1 MKKEADVYFKRK
13 GRQAA
18 SNSDYV
24 LLDTILAAFPMDDDR
39 QQAERSWQLFVE
51 YEEKSDLL
59 FPNPKKQ

>member
-1 MKKEADVYFKRK
+1 MKKEADEYYKRK
-13 GRQAA
+13 GRRAA

-39 QQAERSWQLFVE
+39 QQAELSWQLFVE

-59 FPNPKKQ
+59 FPNSQKL